1 MDDPSLP
8 FKHAIGHGE
17 SWSHRNELAAPVM
30 EWVERSDAFLQADV
44 WLHDIVTRLQRG
56 DVEAN
61 MFALYQGLHL
71 LRRKC
76 DREEWHVF
84 CLESTRAH
92 PLRGLLHLCPYSRHS
107 YERPRGYAG
116 DADLIDY
123 VYSQRQTGAPP
134 IGQSIY
140 RFLYQQTGP
149 QCVRE
154 RRMILAREIDTI
166 AERVHQPRVLSIACG
181 HLREAEVSRAVAER
195 RVGQFLA
202 MDQDTSSLEEV
213 ARQHPG
219 GLVRPVCDNVRSIIL
234 GRSVFEPQDLIYS
247 AGLYDY
253 LSQNVAQ
260 RLTRRLFEMLRPGG
274 RLVIANFA
282 LSTPDAG
289 YLEAFM
295 DWWLVYRDE
304 EQMRDLAAEI
314 EPAQVSRINL
324 FRDSV
329 GHVIYLELERH

>member
-1 MDDPSLP
+1 
-8 FKHAIGHGE
+8 
-17 SWSHRNELAAPVM
+17 M
-30 EWVERSDAFLQADV
+30 EWIERSDAFLQADV
-44 WLHDIVTRLQRG
+44 WLHEILARLKGG
-56 DVEAN
+56 DVHAD
-61 MFALYQGLHL
+61 MSALYQGLHL

-84 CLESTRAH
+84 CLESTRSH
-92 PLRGLLHLCPYSRHS
+92 PLRELLHLCPYSRHG

-116 DADLIDY
+116 DAELIDY
-123 VYSQRQTGAPP
+123 VYAPRATAASP
-134 IGQSIY
+134 LGRSIY
-140 RFLYQQTGP
+140 EFLYQQTGP
-149 QCVRE
+149 QSVRE
-154 RRMILAREIDTI
+154 RRLILAREIDTI
-166 AERVHQPRVLSIACG
+166 AERVKKPRVLSIACG
-181 HLREAEVSRAVAER
+181 HLREAELSQAVAER
-195 RVGQFLA
+195 RVGRFLA
-202 MDQDTSSLEEV
+202 VDQDSASLEEV

-219 GLVRPVCDNVRSIIL
+219 GIVQPVCDNVRSIVL
-234 GRSVFEPQDLIYS
+234 GRSVFEPQNLIYT

-260 RLTRRLFEMLRPGG
+260 RLTHRMFDMLAPGG

-304 EQMRDLAAEI
+304 AQMRGLTDGIAPE
-314 EPAQVSRINL
+314 QVGMVNL

-329 GHVIYLELERH
+329 GHVIYLELERR

>member
-1 MDDPSLP
+1 MMD
-8 FKHAIGHGE
+8 
-17 SWSHRNELAAPVM
+17 
-30 EWVERSDAFLQADV
+30 WVERSDAFLQADS
-44 WLHDIVTRLQRG
+44 WLKGIHERLRSG
-56 DVEAN
+56 RVEEDMA
-61 MFALYQGLHL
+61 ALYQGLHW

-92 PLRGLLHLCPYSRHS
+92 PLRELLHQCPYSRHS

-123 VYSQRQTGAPP
+123 VYEPRLTGAPP
-134 IGQSIY
+134 LGQAIY
-140 RFLYQQTGP
+140 RFLFEQTGP
-149 QCVRE
+149 QSVRE
-154 RRMILAREIDTI
+154 RRLILAREIDTI
-166 AERVHQPRVLSIACG
+166 AERVKQPKVLSIACG
-181 HLREAEVSRAVAER
+181 HLREAELSRAVAER

-202 MDQDTSSLEEV
+202 VDQDQASLDEV
-213 ARQHPG
+213 ARRHVG
-219 GLVRPVCDNVRSIIL
+219 GVVRPVCDTVRSIVL
-234 GRSVFEPQDLIYS
+234 GRTVFEPQDLIYT

-253 LSQNVAQ
+253 LSQCTAQ
-260 RLTRRLFEMLRPGG
+260 RLTQRLFHMLRPGG

-304 EQMRDLAAEI
+304 AEMRGLAQGI
-314 EPAQVSRINL
+314 DPKQVGAMNL

-329 GHVIYLELERH
+329 GHVIYLELERR